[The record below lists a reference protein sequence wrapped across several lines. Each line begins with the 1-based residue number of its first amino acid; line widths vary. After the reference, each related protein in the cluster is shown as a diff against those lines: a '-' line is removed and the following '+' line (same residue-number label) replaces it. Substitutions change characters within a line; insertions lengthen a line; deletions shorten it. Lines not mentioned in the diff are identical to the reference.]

1 MTLDVDTPMRG
12 RTEVIDEFGACTH
25 THTHKWHIYFI
36 YTLYS
41 VYNRYIYNIHIYTY
55 TDAYTF
61 YICLFEILV
70 KGNTCAFFLPVA
82 FDLSA
87 MSG

>member
-25 THTHKWHIYFI
+25 THTQVVYILYI

-41 VYNRYIYNIHIYTY
+41 VYNRYIYI
-55 TDAYTF
+55 
-61 YICLFEILV
+61 
-70 KGNTCAFFLPVA
+70 
-82 FDLSA
+82 
-87 MSG
+87 